1 MTATSTQRIAGIV
14 IPDTPLVREITEYI
28 RDTEDELLFNHSRR
42 VFLFGALQ
50 GHRRGLQPDPELL
63 YAGAMF
69 HDIGLTEGYRTSMLR
84 FEVDGA
90 NAARDFFL
98 ERGVDEADARKVWL
112 SIALHTT
119 PGVPEFM
126 EPEIALVTAGVETDV
141 LGIDRDDLSVEAIQS
156 VTAAHPR
163 PDFKNRIL
171 RAFTDGMK
179 HRPRS
184 TFGTSMPMCCNT
196 STIRSSGPP
205 LLLVHGSTGTRA
217 RWSSVRAPLAQ
228 GYTVHAMDRRAEDSA
243 PPRPDRT
250 ACGAKP
256 RTSRRL
262 PKPSAATSTWSHIP
276 TGHWRSWKLL

>member
-1 MTATSTQRIAGIV
+1 MTAASTQHIAGIV

-69 HDIGLTEGYRTSMLR
+69 HDIGLTGDYRTSMLR

-90 NAARDFFL
+90 NAARDFLL
-98 ERGVDEADARKVWL
+98 ERGVDEAAARKVWL

-119 PGVPEFM
+119 PGVPEFL

-141 LGIDRDDLSVEAIQS
+141 LGIGRNDLSAKAIQA

-163 PDFKNRIL
+163 PDFKDRIL

-184 TFGTSMPMCCNT
+184 TFGTVNADVLQHFDNSFLRDDFVEIILSN
-196 STIRSSGPP
+196 
-205 LLLVHGSTGTRA
+205 
-217 RWSSVRAPLAQ
+217 
-228 GYTVHAMDRRAEDSA
+228 
-243 PPRPDRT
+243 
-250 ACGAKP
+250 
-256 RTSRRL
+256 
-262 PKPSAATSTWSHIP
+262 
-276 TGHWRSWKLL
+276 SWTE

>member
-1 MTATSTQRIAGIV
+1 MTAASTQHVAGIV

-69 HDIGLTEGYRTSMLR
+69 HDIGLTADYRTSMLR

-90 NAARDFFL
+90 NAARNFLL
-98 ERGVDEADARKVWL
+98 ERGVDEAAARKVWL

-119 PGVPEFM
+119 PGVPEFL
-126 EPEIALVTAGVETDV
+126 EPEIALVTAGVEADV
-141 LGIDRDDLSVEAIQS
+141 LGIGRNDLSAEAIEA

-184 TFGTSMPMCCNT
+184 TFGTVNADVLQHFDDSFVRDDFVEIILT
-196 STIRSSGPP
+196 S
-205 LLLVHGSTGTRA
+205 
-217 RWSSVRAPLAQ
+217 
-228 GYTVHAMDRRAEDSA
+228 
-243 PPRPDRT
+243 
-250 ACGAKP
+250 
-256 RTSRRL
+256 
-262 PKPSAATSTWSHIP
+262 
-276 TGHWRSWKLL
+276 SWPE

>member
-1 MTATSTQRIAGIV
+1 MTAASTQHIAGIV

-69 HDIGLTEGYRTSMLR
+69 HDIGLTADYRTSMLR

-90 NAARDFFL
+90 NAARDFLL
-98 ERGVDEADARKVWL
+98 ERGVDEAAALKVWL

-119 PGVPEFM
+119 PGVPEFL

-141 LGIDRDDLSVEAIQS
+141 LGVGRNDLSAKAIQA

-163 PDFKNRIL
+163 PDFKDRIL

-184 TFGTSMPMCCNT
+184 TFGTVNADVLQHFDDSFVRDDFVEI
-196 STIRSSGPP
+196 IRSNS
-205 LLLVHGSTGTRA
+205 
-217 RWSSVRAPLAQ
+217 W
-228 GYTVHAMDRRAEDSA
+228 
-243 PPRPDRT
+243 PD
-250 ACGAKP
+250 
-256 RTSRRL
+256 
-262 PKPSAATSTWSHIP
+262 
-276 TGHWRSWKLL
+276 

>member
-1 MTATSTQRIAGIV
+1 MTAASTQSIAGIV

-69 HDIGLTEGYRTSMLR
+69 HDIGLTEGCRTSMLR

-90 NAARDFFL
+90 NAARDFLL
-98 ERGVDEADARKVWL
+98 ERGVDEAAARKVWL

-119 PGVPEFM
+119 PGVPEFL

-141 LGIDRDDLSVEAIQS
+141 LGIGRGDLSTEAIQA

-179 HRPRS
+179 RRPRS
-184 TFGTSMPMCCNT
+184 TFGTVNADVLQHFDDSFVRDDFVEIILN
-196 STIRSSGPP
+196 SSWP
-205 LLLVHGSTGTRA
+205 
-217 RWSSVRAPLAQ
+217 
-228 GYTVHAMDRRAEDSA
+228 E
-243 PPRPDRT
+243 
-250 ACGAKP
+250 
-256 RTSRRL
+256 
-262 PKPSAATSTWSHIP
+262 
-276 TGHWRSWKLL
+276 